1 MCKYLNRVCVPDT
14 RAKIRKTILCKSLA
28 GNDVDVLIVTN
39 FMSDPIELSLRPS
52 VILTSRVHPGET
64 NASWMMQGMIDYLIS
79 DEEVAKKLR

>member
-1 MCKYLNRVCVPDT
+1 MPDT

-79 DEEVAKKLR
+79 DEEVAQKLR